1 MKRFSWYTIDKRGF
15 GSYIHVNA
23 GTFVTRHDGGWQ
35 RYKPNRKGGHRHNH
49 AINTLERKLN
59 KSKASR
65 KRCHKYLKNGLVTKL
80 FKDVV

>member
-1 MKRFSWYTIDKRGF
+1 MI
-15 GSYIHVNA
+15 
-23 GTFVTRHDGGWQ
+23 
-35 RYKPNRKGGHRHNH
+35 RYNFTNVSSEALVKIVQKPNRKGGHRHNH
-49 AINTLERKLN
+49 ARNTLERKLN